1 MTLPAAAGLHSSAPI
16 VTANAAHQRE
26 RSRLDSFAAPPYGAQ
41 RRAIGLGL
49 FIASRH
55 RVVWAHFLPFK
66 LNIGTDMLLGN
77 GVVAALLD
85 TTAAIG
91 CFTIVRIHPSALVRA
106 CVRACVRARILCE
119 RVFGRRAHMRTCLE
133 RVRACMYTHTFA

>member
-1 MTLPAAAGLHSSAPI
+1 M
-16 VTANAAHQRE
+16 
-26 RSRLDSFAAPPYGAQ
+26 
-41 RRAIGLGL
+41 
-49 FIASRH
+49 
-55 RVVWAHFLPFK
+55 VWAHFLPFK

-91 CFTIVRIHPSALVRA
+91 CFTIVRIHPSAR
-106 CVRACVRARILCE
+106 VRARILCE